1 MEGNVTNDQKE
12 KNTIEIELENN
23 NIQEKENEN
32 EIKNKNKITD
42 NQTIKEEQNEKKENE
57 KEKEKEKIEEE
68 KKEPEEDKYNLNRD
82 YNFLSIL
89 QFVNLFHK
97 VLGLSTISTTELEFS
112 LLHTDIDPLCCNI
125 LSKLLLKKEQHRPTK
140 QNKDKDKDK
149 EKDNNNSEN
158 NNINNSNEKYNNQ
171 KEKDNNNNVF
181 NEENK
186 IQLNETL
193 LKKLNYFYKVYV
205 RYLRKIYN
213 ITELS
218 KSLDMIKNDIE
229 IYNNN
234 KYEND
239 YYSFTKQNL
248 SNKYYDDCDIKTE
261 LIVKLFRDLNGEHP
275 LRPIS
280 NYHELEILMSNKD
293 VELTNSNYKKDNIIE
308 IDNNDDNN
316 NTNNFKTFESL
327 KTKQKVTLLMFFC
340 NYCMSFSGR
349 QPLYYEEIVNNKEE
363 SFISNKKIMPFYCD
377 KDNYNNYI
385 FPLNKDCRIY
395 KEKIN
400 DIEINKSITESFDI
414 KIKNYEELEKLLEQ
428 EKDQY
433 IIKKLKEKL
442 IEFKTNDEEEQKKI
456 NSNLKKEEIYQKAK
470 KLREMNQNCTSEVE
484 KYKNKDFLLMNL
496 SNHMMT
502 RRQLSQITQLSQVTT
517 RNKSNQFMREKPKE
531 LTEEEKHRLKVQRE
545 NLEREK
551 RMQKR
556 NQLIEKMQREEE
568 YRLTHPE
575 EAKYLNNKK
584 KRDKKKHKKKYNW
597 SDEEE
602 SEYDENDYEDELM
615 ENYNN
620 SDNEKKAKTKKKN
633 NTNSIIISDDDEE
646 DKIYSNKNKKSKTEE
661 MDENYGEENNTNES
675 EIINEGN
682 LIYRYSSN
690 QIELEGNWYVASD
703 PSWKER
709 VSYLFSGS
717 QLTKQI
723 NLNIENTDVNVFM
736 CSANLIECLQM
747 NSLFKSCLEFLA
759 GDYSG
764 YFMYYSKTIEDRFNI
779 NLEIQDSLVKVFGSG
794 TNSLGNFNLN
804 GYMNFYRNK
813 EVIIEKNNIQ
823 DQTIKIAEFKINKIY
838 TMFNPTEN
846 EKVIKSYNHRRKKN
860 DSYGE
865 DY

>member
-1 MEGNVTNDQKE
+1 MEGNLTNDPKE
-12 KNTIEIELENN
+12 KNTIEIQLENN
-23 NIQEKENEN
+23 NIQENEN
-32 EIKNKNKITD
+32 IENK
-42 NQTIKEEQNEKKENE
+42 KEEQIIKEPQKENE
-57 KEKEKEKIEEE
+57 KKEEE
-68 KKEPEEDKYNLNRD
+68 KKESEEEKYDLNKD

-112 LLHTDIDPLCCNI
+112 LLHTDIDRLCCNI

-140 QNKDKDKDK
+140 QNKDKDK
-149 EKDNNNSEN
+149 EKDKDNNNNSEN
-158 NNINNSNEKYNNQ
+158 NNINNSNEKNNTNNIHNSQ
-171 KEKDNNNNVF
+171 KEKEINNNNF
-181 NEENK
+181 NEENL

-213 ITELS
+213 ITESS
-218 KSLDMIKNDIE
+218 KSLEMIKNDIE

-248 SNKYYDDCDIKTE
+248 SNKFYDDCDIKTE

-293 VELTNSNYKKDNIIE
+293 VELTNANYKKSNSIE
-308 IDNNDDNN
+308 IDNNDENN
-316 NTNNFKTFESL
+316 NINNFKTFESL
-327 KTKQKVTLLMFFC
+327 NTKQKVILLMFFC

-349 QPLYYEEIVNNKEE
+349 QPLYYEEILNNKEE
-363 SFISNKKIMPFYCD
+363 SFINNKKIMPFYYD
-377 KDNYNNYI
+377 NKNYNNYI

-456 NSNLKKEEIYQKAK
+456 NSNLKKEELYQKAK

-484 KYKNKDFLLMNL
+484 KYKNTDFLLMNY

-502 RRQLSQITQLSQVTT
+502 RRQLNQITQLSQVTT
-517 RNKSNQFMREKPKE
+517 RNKCNQLLIREKPKE

-556 NQLIEKMQREEE
+556 NQIIEKMQREEE
-568 YRLTHPE
+568 YRLAHPE

-584 KRDKKKHKKKYNW
+584 KRDKKKSKKKYNW
-597 SDEEE
+597 SDEE
-602 SEYDENDYEDELM
+602 SEYDENDYEDELID
-615 ENYNN
+615 NYNN

-633 NTNSIIISDDDEE
+633 NSNSIIISDEDDE
-646 DKIYSNKNKKSKTEE
+646 KIYTNKNKKVKTEE
-661 MDENYGEENNTNES
+661 IDDNYEEENNNNES
-675 EIINEGN
+675 EIVNEGY

-690 QIELEGNWYVASD
+690 QIELEGNWYVATD

-723 NLNIENTDVNVFM
+723 PLNIENNKINVFM
-736 CSANLIECLQM
+736 CSANLIECLQID
-747 NSLFKSCLEFLA
+747 SLFKFCLEFLS

-779 NLEIQDSLVKVFGSG
+779 NLEVQESLVKVFGSG
-794 TNSLGNFNLN
+794 TNSLGNFNLT
-804 GYMNFYRNK
+804 GYMNFFRNK
-813 EVIIEKNNIQ
+813 EVIIEKNNIK
-823 DQTIKIAEFKINKIY
+823 DQVIKIAEFKINKIY
-838 TMFNPTEN
+838 TMFNPSEN

-860 DSYGE
+860 ESYGE